1 MAKSSLPLP
10 ILVTQ
15 GWHMDCFSPVRLYID
30 GEYIWLDSVML
41 NGGETITYTFS
52 GDGRTWRLEV
62 DQHPLHPGNSHPNA
76 TIELCG
82 DPTTGH
88 PIW

>member
-1 MAKSSLPLP
+1 MQCYS
-10 ILVTQ
+10 
-15 GWHMDCFSPVRLYID
+15 HVRLFID
-30 GEYIWLDSVML
+30 GELIRLDSVML
-41 NGGETITYTFS
+41 TVGQEQLFSFS